1 MISMVY
7 FLWCF
12 TLVHIFQCSPDWGY
26 GLPLALG
33 VKYSL
38 PKCQGGMGML
48 VTKKVIQYVQ
58 KNFNEDAQASALEW
72 VTLYGNKPE
81 EPDAEAV
88 RLAILKLAEGNLEQ
102 LKTYVRMAKEDYEQV
117 MTAAGG

>member
-1 MISMVY
+1 
-7 FLWCF
+7 
-12 TLVHIFQCSPDWGY
+12 
-26 GLPLALG
+26 
-33 VKYSL
+33 
-38 PKCQGGMGML
+38 ML

-117 MTAAGG
+117 MTAAGC